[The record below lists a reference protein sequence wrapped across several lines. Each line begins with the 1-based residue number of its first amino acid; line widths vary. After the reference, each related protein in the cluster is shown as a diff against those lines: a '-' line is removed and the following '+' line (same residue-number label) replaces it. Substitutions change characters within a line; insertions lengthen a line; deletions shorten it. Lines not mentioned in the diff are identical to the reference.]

1 VGLRPAGAGETT
13 IAGGRYA
20 VTVFRDTGARI
31 GAAWDAFAAACAA
44 IHAVDPCRLR
54 FEHYPRG
61 AATDAKTGEFVC
73 ELCLPVSS

>member
-1 VGLRPAGAGETT
+1 LRPLDAGVTT
-13 IAGGRYA
+13 IAGGLHA

-44 IHAVDPCRLR
+44 THSIDERRLP

-61 AATDAKTGEFVC
+61 AAADPKSGVIVC
-73 ELCLPVSS
+73 ELCLPVGS